1 MKDSKV
7 AEIDLYQ
14 LLAGRSYAG
23 QFNMLEESVESY
35 DDYLRQ
41 SKIDRLENEELNKQA
56 FKDFVKSKRK

>member
-7 AEIDLYQ
+7 VEYDLYQ